1 VLARPETTARW
12 APVGLGVVLL
22 VLTGLA
28 VWVGVST
35 SRATTA
41 AARAG
46 ETSAAF
52 EDARYAVGQ
61 EESLERKYR
70 LEPSPQVRDLHGA
83 AGRDLTAALRAAA
96 ASGDARQRA
105 VVRNVLMRQTAYL
118 ASIDRMFAA
127 KDAGRE
133 NLVLVIDGR
142 EVDPSFA
149 AIERAVDAAA
159 AAARADATRA
169 LRRLD
174 RVENVAVIARPVVLA
189 IGLILLGLFT
199 WALMDAVRRNRT
211 LAEASRHQAL
221 HDSLTG
227 LPNRILFYDRLEQAL
242 LGAEREQEPLAVL
255 IVDLD
260 RFKEVNDTMGHAN
273 GDLLLQQ
280 VGPRLRAALR
290 ARDTIARMGGDE
302 FAVLLPGTDIAGSR
316 QVAQSLHD
324 ALEQPFE
331 LESVTLATE
340 ASVGVAH
347 YPEHGSTAE
356 TLLQR
361 ADVAMYMAKEGR
373 SGHAFYAPENDPH
386 DPNRL
391 ALVAELRRAISDDE
405 LVLHYQPKID
415 LRTDHVSGVEALV
428 RWAHPIRGLLA
439 PMEFVPLVESAGLMR
454 PLTLWVLDRALGQCR
469 AWRDQGTDLRVAI
482 NLAVPSLLDVQL
494 VEDVA
499 RLLQKHA
506 VPAHL
511 LELEI
516 TESSVMTDPKRAIAK
531 LEELSAM
538 GVRLAIDDFG
548 TGYSSLS
555 YLRRLPVD
563 ELKIDKS
570 FVINMEVSSDDAVI
584 VRSTIDLC
592 RNLGLAVV
600 AEGVET
606 EDAFAQLQAL
616 GCDEA
621 QGFLMSRPLPAEA
634 LTAWLADRT
643 VSALVG
649 PPEERA
655 TRSDRHLPDD

>member
-1 VLARPETTARW
+1 MLARPGITARW

-35 SRATTA
+35 SRAA
-41 AARAG
+41 AHAARAG

-70 LEPSPQVRDLHGA
+70 LEPSSQVRGLHRA
-83 AGRDLTAALRAAA
+83 ASRDMTAALRAAA
-96 ASGDARQRA
+96 ASGDPRQRA
-105 VVRNVLMRQTAYL
+105 VVRSVLTRQTAYL

-149 AIERAVDAAA
+149 AIEREVDAAA

-174 RVENVAVIARPVVLA
+174 RVESMAVIARPVVLA

-347 YPEHGSTAE
+347 YPEHGNTAE

-361 ADVAMYMAKEGR
+361 ADVAMYMAK
-373 SGHAFYAPENDPH
+373 
-386 DPNRL
+386 
-391 ALVAELRRAISDDE
+391 
-405 LVLHYQPKID
+405 K
-415 LRTDHVSGVEALV
+415 
-428 RWAHPIRGLLA
+428 
-439 PMEFVPLVESAGLMR
+439 
-454 PLTLWVLDRALGQCR
+454 RALGPRLLRPRERPPRPEPPR
-469 AWRDQGTDLRVAI
+469 ARGRAAAGHQRRRARAALPAQDRPAHRPGLRRRGPRALGPPHPRAARSRGVRPARRARRAHAPAHP
-482 NLAVPSLLDVQL
+482 LGARSRARPVPG
-494 VEDVA
+494 VA
-499 RLLQKHA
+499 RPGHRAARGDQPRRA
-506 VPAHL
+506 QPAGRAAGRGRRPAAAQARGPGA
-511 LELEI
+511 
-516 TESSVMTDPKRAIAK
+516 TCSSSRSPRAA
-531 LEELSAM
+531 S
-538 GVRLAIDDFG
+538 
-548 TGYSSLS
+548 
-555 YLRRLPVD
+555 
-563 ELKIDKS
+563 
-570 FVINMEVSSDDAVI
+570 
-584 VRSTIDLC
+584 
-592 RNLGLAVV
+592 
-600 AEGVET
+600 
-606 EDAFAQLQAL
+606 
-616 GCDEA
+616 
-621 QGFLMSRPLPAEA
+621 
-634 LTAWLADRT
+634 
-643 VSALVG
+643 
-649 PPEERA
+649 
-655 TRSDRHLPDD
+655 

>member
-1 VLARPETTARW
+1 MLARPGITARW

-35 SRATTA
+35 SRAA
-41 AARAG
+41 AHAARAG

-61 EESLERKYR
+61 EESLVRAYR
-70 LEPSPQVRDLHGA
+70 LEPSSQVRGLHRA
-83 AGRDLTAALRAAA
+83 ASRDMTAALGAAA
-96 ASGDARQRA
+96 ASGDPRQRA
-105 VVRNVLMRQTAYL
+105 IVRSVLTRQTAYL

-133 NLVLVIDGR
+133 DLVLVLDAR

-149 AIERAVDAAA
+149 AMEREVDAAA

-174 RVENVAVIARPVVLA
+174 RVESLALIARPVVLA

-199 WALMDAVRRNRT
+199 WALMDAARRNRT

-347 YPEHGSTAE
+347 YPEHGDTAE

-361 ADVAMYMAKEGR
+361 ADVAMYMAKEER
-373 SGHAFYAPENDPH
+373 SGHAFYAPESDPQ

-391 ALVAELRRAISDDE
+391 ALVGELRRAISDDE

-415 LRTDHVSGVEALV
+415 LRTDQVSGVEALV

-439 PMEFVPLVESAGLMR
+439 PMEFIPLVEHAGLMR
-454 PLTLWVLDRALGQCR
+454 PLTLWVLDHALGQCR
-469 AWRDQGTDLRVAI
+469 AWRDQGIELRVAI

-494 VEDVA
+494 AEDVA
-499 RLLQKHA
+499 RLLLKHA

-516 TESSVMTDPKRAIAK
+516 TESSVMTDPRRAIAK

-555 YLRRLPVD
+555 YLRRLPVH

-570 FVINMEVSSDDAVI
+570 FVINMEASSDDAVI

-621 QGFLMSRPLPAEA
+621 QGFLMSRPLPAQA
-634 LTAWLADRT
+634 LTAWLVDRT
-643 VSALVG
+643 VPVPVG
-649 PPEERA
+649 RPEEIK
-655 TRSDRHLPDD
+655 SSGDRHLPDD